1 MPVIINEILIRS
13 TVENSSQTMPK
24 TQESATGQSNL
35 QAEELIKQAVEKV
48 LELLEEK
55 KQR

>member
-13 TVENSSQTMPK
+13 TVENSSPTTPK
-24 TQESATGQSNL
+24 AQEAANANKSME
-35 QAEELIKQAVEKV
+35 AEELVKQAVEKV
-48 LELLEEK
+48 LEILEEK

>member
-13 TVENSSQTMPK
+13 TVENASPTTPK
-24 TQESATGQSNL
+24 SQESASANKSME
-35 QAEELIKQAVEKV
+35 AEELVKQAVEKV
-48 LELLEEK
+48 LEILEEK